1 MAIGVGVIGYAGVA
15 SRLHLPVL
23 RQLPGVR
30 VTAIAGTTKAALT
43 EVANRF
49 AIPARYQDY
58 RDLLHDPAVD
68 AVAICVPPDLHE
80 VIGLA
85 ALEANKHVF
94 MEKPMALSLEQC
106 DRLVRVATS
115 STLTTTV
122 GFHLRWHRLV
132 REAHEWITAG
142 RLGKVELLRT
152 VFTSGIRWRV
162 NLPAWRTQRQAGGGV
177 LIESGVH
184 YYDLWRFL
192 TSSEVEEVQATS
204 RSDGHDD
211 STALVTARLQNGM
224 LATAGFCQ
232 GTVDSLEIDIYG
244 STGRLR
250 ISCYALDG
258 MAFDPSGYK
267 GVKKLW
273 WKAQSAPGRLLRAV
287 RAIPLGG
294 YYANAYREQ
303 WTGFL
308 KAIENGK
315 PEGASFADGREATR
329 VALAVTQ
336 SANTHRP
343 VRVAECGDAIAP
355 VVESRKTKTTHSIN
369 GGDSDPG

>member
-1 MAIGVGVIGYAGVA
+1 MSIGVGVIGYAGAA

-23 RQLPGVR
+23 RHLPGVR

-43 EVANRF
+43 EVADRF

-58 RDLLHDPAVD
+58 RDLLHNPKVD
-68 AVAICVPPDLHE
+68 AVAICVPPELHE

-85 ALEANKHVF
+85 ALAAKKHVF

-106 DRLVRVATS
+106 DRLVRAAES
-115 STLTTTV
+115 STLLTMV

-132 REAHEWITAG
+132 QEAHEWMNAG
-142 RLGKVELLRT
+142 RLGTIELLRT
-152 VFTSGIRWRV
+152 VFTSGIRWRA
-162 NLPAWRTQRQAGGGV
+162 NLPAWRTHRNAGGGV

-192 TSSEVEEVQATS
+192 TSSEVDEVQATS

-211 STALVTARLQNGM
+211 ITALVTARLQNGV

-244 STGRLR
+244 SAGRLR
-250 ISCYALDG
+250 ISGYALDG
-258 MAFDPSGYK
+258 MSFDPSGYK
-267 GVKKLW
+267 GVRKLL
-273 WKAQSAPGRLLRAV
+273 WKARSAPGRLLGAARAV
-287 RAIPLGG
+287 PLGG
-294 YYANAYREQ
+294 YYAHAYREQ
-303 WTGFL
+303 WASFL
-308 KAIENGK
+308 KAIENGI
-315 PEGASFADGREATR
+315 PAGASFADGREATR

-336 SANTHRP
+336 AANAHRP
-343 VRVAECGDAIAP
+343 VRVAECANTIAP
-355 VVESRKTKTTHSIN
+355 VQESRNEDDAEH
-369 GGDSDPG
+369 